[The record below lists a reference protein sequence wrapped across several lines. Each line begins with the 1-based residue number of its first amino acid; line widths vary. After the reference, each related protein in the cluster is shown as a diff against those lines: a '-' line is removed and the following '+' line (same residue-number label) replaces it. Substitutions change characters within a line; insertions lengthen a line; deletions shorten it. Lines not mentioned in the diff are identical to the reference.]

1 MKSESETFGNME
13 LFRTT
18 SENQDFVKLV
28 IQLDAYLKIVDGD
41 DHAFYAAYNKTDTL
55 KYVIV
60 AYENNEAVGCGALRE
75 FDAQAIEIKRMY
87 VPPANRNKGI
97 AKKVLLE
104 LETWSK
110 ELGFKKCILET
121 GKKQLDAVALY
132 TKNGYNA
139 IPNYGQ
145 YENIETSVCFE
156 KKLI

>member
-1 MKSESETFGNME
+1 ME

-87 VPPANRNKGI
+87 VPTANRNKGI